1 MITRKGLVD
10 LTSKHYAEK
19 CITHVKHQILKPKLT
34 SYSEDD
40 LTPSYE
46 AAPVMVV
53 QWCQPVLENSNKSVA
68 KQLDKLAVA
77 SLSHLLELYPNHPI
91 FTQIRSD

>member
-1 MITRKGLVD
+1 
-10 LTSKHYAEK
+10 
-19 CITHVKHQILKPKLT
+19 
-34 SYSEDD
+34 
-40 LTPSYE
+40 
-46 AAPVMVV
+46 MVA
-53 QWCQPVLENSNKSVA
+53 QWCQPVLDNSNKSVA